1 MERTSPNY
9 NDPQFTN
16 PNNNDSNW
24 DKYDKGIDKALNT
37 VNKAASIGRKIGY
50 IFMGLF
56 FMFVGGGLLLWGI
69 FNYQSRIDELNSFEQ
84 INGTVIKMREVESN
98 DNSGVTY
105 APVIEYN
112 VNGKKYVHE
121 SGHSSDPPAYKVG
134 EKVAIRYNAKDP
146 DDVFIDT
153 FWGKWW
159 GTITLAIC
167 AIVFFPVGLWMLIS
181 AFRRP
186 KESKYTSGQNYQG
199 GPGGN
204 SYVSIG

>member
-9 NDPQFTN
+9 NDPQFTKK
-16 PNNNDSNW
+16 PEDSLL
-24 DKYDKGIDKALNT
+24 DKYDKGFDKALNT
-37 VNKAASIGRKIGY
+37 ADKVYSVGRKIGY

-56 FMFVGGGLLLWGI
+56 FLFIGGGLTVWGI

-105 APVIEYN
+105 APIIGYS
-112 VNGKKYVHE
+112 VNGKKFVHE

-134 EKVAIRYNAKDP
+134 DKVAMRYNAKDP

-167 AIVFFPVGLWMLIS
+167 VAVFFPLGIWMLFS
-181 AFRRP
+181 AFRRNKP
-186 KESKYTSGQNYQG
+186 AKQQDYYSNSG
-199 GPGGN
+199 GPSGS